1 MQKFSEKVNE
11 HKLENIVINVFFIPM
26 SSVDKFRTTF
36 TKIVGGE
43 SL

>member
-1 MQKFSEKVNE
+1 MSDFSEKVKE

-36 TKIVGGE
+36 ARVVGGDN
-43 SL
+43 L